1 MRHIFAVIGGD
12 MRLTLLAS
20 ALSRQGHGTVRLAGE
35 TASAAEIAEA
45 VRGADCAIL
54 PLPLSVREGR
64 LNAPLASSPAEL
76 AEVFAGLRGVPLVC
90 AGRVDEASRALAHE
104 AGIGIEDYYER
115 EELAVMNAA
124 ATAEGAVMLA
134 MQETAGTLC
143 GERVLVTGFGRIGKL
158 LALRLRALGAEVT
171 AAARSAADRAW
182 AEAFGCRAADISAL
196 GSIRGC
202 GVVFNTVPARVFTER
217 VLTAM
222 EPDTLLIDLASRPGG
237 VDFEAASRLDRR
249 VVWALSLPGEAAPEA
264 AGAAIGRAVMNILA
278 ERGRGA

>member
-1 MRHIFAVIGGD
+1 M
-12 MRLTLLAS
+12 TSLAA
-20 ALSRQGHGTVRLAGE
+20 ALARQGHGVVRVAGE
-35 TASAAEIAEA
+35 ASECAGLAEA

-54 PLPLSVREGR
+54 PLPLCVRAGT
-64 LNAPLASSPAEL
+64 LNAPLASAPAEL

-90 AGRVDEASRALAHE
+90 AGRVDDASRALAHE
-104 AGIGIEDYYER
+104 KGIEVEDYYER

-171 AAARSAADRAW
+171 AAARSAPDRAW
-182 AEAFGCRAADISAL
+182 AEACGCRAADISAL
-196 GSIRGC
+196 DSLRGF
-202 GVVFNTVPARVFTER
+202 GVVFNTVPACVFTER
-217 VLTAM
+217 VLAAM
-222 EPDTLLIDLASRPGG
+222 ERDTLLIDLASRPGG
-237 VDFEAASRLDRR
+237 VDFEAAQQLGVR
-249 VVWALSLPGEAAPEA
+249 VLWALSLPGEAAPEA